1 VYRELFE
8 AIVAESDD
16 VVSAFVNFFE
26 GAALVLVESDYI
38 DPCPIGTV
46 AREVASTSEPL
57 RQAADAVFDSWVRS
71 ATEVLV
77 GAGID
82 PPHAEDLATLFVA
95 TTEGCFV
102 LSRTKRSP
110 EPLRAAARLVAPLI
124 ALPSKRPHENV
135 DVTNQCGARRV
146 AESAEE
152 RLEGGAPRAFGVGP
166 SAPVFSSSVTA
177 IPKQSALNSRV
188 APARRVHP
196 ANRRPQGARCVR
208 SATRS
213 PSVRR
218 RTRPG
223 PSSTWGAARRNAML
237 KSDGCS
243 TCHWAKDGE
252 GGVD

>member
-1 VYRELFE
+1 MADDTRTRILTATGELFRRQGYNGTSLSQVSTAAPATIGSIYHFFPGGKESLAAAVIDSTGSVYRELFE

-82 PPHAEDLATLFVA
+82 LPHAEDLANLFVA

-124 ALPSKRPHENV
+124 ASAVE
-135 DVTNQCGARRV
+135 
-146 AESAEE
+146 ES
-152 RLEGGAPRAFGVGP
+152 
-166 SAPVFSSSVTA
+166 
-177 IPKQSALNSRV
+177 
-188 APARRVHP
+188 
-196 ANRRPQGARCVR
+196 
-208 SATRS
+208 
-213 PSVRR
+213 
-218 RTRPG
+218 RTRT
-223 PSSTWGAARRNAML
+223 ST
-237 KSDGCS
+237 
-243 TCHWAKDGE
+243 H
-252 GGVD
+252 

>member
-1 VYRELFE
+1 MADDTRTRILTATGELFRRQGYNGTSLSQVSTAAPATIGSIYHFFPGGKEALAAAVIDSTGSVYRELFE

-57 RQAADAVFDSWVRS
+57 RQAADAVFDSWVGS

-110 EPLRAAARLVAPLI
+110 EPLRVAARLVAPLI
-124 ALPSKRPHENV
+124 A
-135 DVTNQCGARRV
+135 
-146 AESAEE
+146 SAVEE
-152 RLEGGAPRAFGVGP
+152 G
-166 SAPVFSSSVTA
+166 
-177 IPKQSALNSRV
+177 
-188 APARRVHP
+188 
-196 ANRRPQGARCVR
+196 
-208 SATRS
+208 
-213 PSVRR
+213 
-218 RTRPG
+218 RTRT
-223 PSSTWGAARRNAML
+223 ST
-237 KSDGCS
+237 
-243 TCHWAKDGE
+243 H
-252 GGVD
+252 